1 MIRAIKTITFVISGA
16 FLFFSFAFS
25 ANEPEQLTITT
36 YYPSPYG
43 SYNELQLYPHDT
55 AVTTCNQ
62 ASKGTMYYYQDPSG
76 DSAKD
81 EVRVCSGDA
90 AAGYGWEGISK
101 FGSSGAGNEKTHNRS
116 AAGSGISV
124 GSGGGT
130 ANGFVGNVACPDG
143 YAMTGIYLGMNGM
156 RGLVPNLVIS
166 ATCNKLVSR

>member
-55 AVTTCNQ
+55 AVTACNQ

-90 AAGYGWEGISK
+90 AAGYGWKGI
-101 FGSSGAGNEKTHNRS
+101 GQLSGPGLLPVSTAHTKLYPSPISQHVRIGTNNPS
-116 AAGSGISV
+116 A
-124 GSGGGT
+124 
-130 ANGFVGNVACPDG
+130 
-143 YAMTGIYLGMNGM
+143 
-156 RGLVPNLVIS
+156 
-166 ATCNKLVSR
+166 